1 RGHGDRQLVEVDLI
15 AGDDNLARRRGF
27 YAFRRDRMV
36 DRVRELVLDLAIG
49 LAAERRDR
57 ALARANEAG
66 NHRHVVADHVVE
78 IERSIRLIDQRRD
91 VADIDRLMQ
100 VDELADLPQTLK
112 ELAEILLH
120 RSAPTRARGCWRPW
134 PKLLRPACDH
144 NPGGEGRT
152 G

>member
-1 RGHGDRQLVEVDLI
+1 AGTHRTFLVDT
-15 AGDDNLARRRGF
+15 
-27 YAFRRDRMV
+27 
-36 DRVRELVLDLAIG
+36 
-49 LAAERRDR
+49 
-57 ALARANEAG
+57 
-66 NHRHVVADHVVE
+66 VVE
-78 IERSIRLIDQRRD
+78 IDRSIRLIDQRRD

-100 VDELADLPQTLK
+100 VDELARLPQTLK

-152 G
+152 GERQEDHEGARPAQARRARGSRRH